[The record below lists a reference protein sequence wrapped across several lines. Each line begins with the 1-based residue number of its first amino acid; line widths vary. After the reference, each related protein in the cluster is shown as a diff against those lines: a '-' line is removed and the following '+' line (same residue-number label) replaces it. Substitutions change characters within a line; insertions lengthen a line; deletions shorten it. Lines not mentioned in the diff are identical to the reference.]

1 MKTKTE
7 VFYSPRAASELVGLT
22 EERIVKLCEQIGA
35 PVVMYRMPCRETQGV
50 GVGGYLVPARWLERF
65 GAVVDEA
72 GREMLVRLSG
82 EPEGEDRGQS
92 NDR

>member
-35 PVVMYRMPCRETQGV
+35 PVVMYRTPSRENQGV
-50 GVGGYLVPARWLERF
+50 GVGGYLVPSPWLKRF
-65 GAVVDEA
+65 GAMVDEA

-82 EPEGEDRGQS
+82 GEDGEDRGAE
-92 NDR
+92 

>member
-35 PVVMYRMPCRETQGV
+35 PVVMYRVPNRENQGV
-50 GVGGYLVPARWLERF
+50 GVGGYLVPYPWLKRF
-65 GAVVDEA
+65 GAMVDEA
-72 GREMLVRLSG
+72 GQEMLVRLSG
-82 EPEGEDRGQS
+82 EDGEGKGVE
-92 NDR
+92 

>member
-35 PVVMYRMPCRETQGV
+35 PVVMYRVPNRENQGV
-50 GVGGYLVPARWLERF
+50 GVGGYLVPYPWLKRF
-65 GAVVDEA
+65 GAMVDEA
-72 GREMLVRLSG
+72 GQEMLVRLSG
-82 EPEGEDRGQS
+82 EPDGEGRGAE
-92 NDR
+92 

>member
-1 MKTKTE
+1 VKTKTE

-35 PVVMYRMPCRETQGV
+35 PVVMYRTPSRENQGV
-50 GVGGYLVPARWLERF
+50 GVGGYLVPSPWLKRL
-65 GAVVDEA
+65 GAMVDEA

-82 EPEGEDRGQS
+82 ELDGEDRGAE
-92 NDR
+92 

>member
-35 PVVMYRMPCRETQGV
+35 PVVMYRMPNRETQGV
-50 GVGGYLVPARWLERF
+50 GVGGYLVPSPWLKRF
-65 GAVVDEA
+65 GAIIDEA
-72 GREMLVRLSG
+72 GQKMLVRLSG
-82 EPEGEDRGQS
+82 EPEAEDGGEGGK
-92 NDR
+92 

>member
-35 PVVMYRMPCRETQGV
+35 PVVMYRTPSRENQGV
-50 GVGGYLVPARWLERF
+50 GVGGYLAPSPWLKRF
-65 GAVVDEA
+65 GAMVDEA

-82 EPEGEDRGQS
+82 EPDGEDGEGRGAE
-92 NDR
+92 